1 MFKKNTLALS
11 ILTATL
17 TAGLTACGGGS
28 SGSGGGSSSDLSNNI
43 KTGRLVDSAVAGI
56 EYETSAGV
64 TGLTNDNGE
73 FRYKE
78 GDTVTFRVG
87 SLNFG
92 TVDAGKLITPKELA
106 GGDSDKAANIARVL
120 QTLDD
125 DGIPDNGITITE
137 NARER
142 AGIQNPIDV
151 ATADLDASKS
161 IILDVASDNTVKPVD
176 LVSKEAAE
184 EHLNET
190 LVAETPTNSCGE
202 NTTPVTEEHLAGRA
216 FGFIRNEKGDK
227 EVSLMRFAGSGSL
240 IEYHNDKGDVQEK
253 SDTKWSVKNEGT
265 LTLDMPDEVESFT
278 GCVVGP
284 EDNPYYLIL
293 GDEPV
298 LYSVKPFAESQSS
311 QSYLLT
317 SIDRDLNE
325 NDHDIMTVNS
335 ELMVEFISENG
346 GDKALVEG
354 DGALGVNDYKVY
366 LLSAQGKR
374 IGIYLKSDVDNNLQ
388 DVGIATNIPAA
399 SRMTA
404 ESLRGQTLVWRNE
417 DDNET
422 VIMHFNEDSS
432 GYEYYNDY
440 YNGGEQE
447 AGLEI
452 SSWGIDEVTGQLWLE
467 QTNED
472 GYSDTE
478 TYGIFES
485 DKTVYMASDTIDYLS
500 KVQAISSQE
509 FPGTYNVNIPTEN
522 TVNNTLV
529 ISDGDCTYAGTAC
542 TWSIDNSGKATLNF
556 GADETATAE
565 IWQLAGSAS
574 EFAFLITHSDDQTDV
589 EVGFMTRQ

>member
-11 ILTATL
+11 ILTVTLAT
-17 TAGLTACGGGS
+17 GLTACGGGS
-28 SGSGGGSSSDLSNNI
+28 SGSGGGSLSDVSSNV

-56 EYETSAGV
+56 EYETSAGN
-64 TGLTNDNGE
+64 TGVTNDNGE
-73 FRYKE
+73 FLYKE

-92 TVDAGKLITPKELA
+92 TVYAGQLITPKDLA
-106 GGDSDKAANIARVL
+106 GGDSDKAVNIARVL

-137 NARER
+137 DARGKAEN
-142 AGIQNPIDV
+142 QNPIDV
-151 ATADLDASKS
+151 ATADLNASKD
-161 IILDVASDNTVKPVD
+161 IILEVAINNTVTPVD
-176 LVSKEAAE
+176 LVSEEAAE

-190 LVAETPTNSCGE
+190 LVAENPITSCGE
-202 NTTPVTEEHLAGRA
+202 NTTPVSEQHLLGRT

-227 EVSLMRFAGSGSL
+227 EVGLMNFDNSGSL
-240 IEYHNDKGDVQEK
+240 IEYLNDNGDVQEG
-253 SDTKWSVKNEGT
+253 SDTKWSVSGGGALT
-265 LTLDMPDEVESFT
+265 LTTTDEVENFT

-293 GDEPV
+293 GDEPI
-298 LYSVKPFAESQSS
+298 LYSVKTFAESQSS

-317 SIDRDLNE
+317 SIDHDLNE
-325 NDHDIMTVNS
+325 NDHDIMTVDS
-335 ELMVEFISENG
+335 ELAVEFISDNG
-346 GDKALVEG
+346 FDEASVEV

-374 IGIYLKSDVDNNLQ
+374 IGIYLKSGVDNNLQ

-399 SRMTA
+399 TRMTA
-404 ESLRGQTLVWRNE
+404 ESLSGQTLVWRNE

-422 VIMHFNEDSS
+422 VIMYFNENGS

-440 YNGGEQE
+440 YNDDERE
-447 AGLEI
+447 AGLERR
-452 SSWGIDEVTGQLWLE
+452 SWRIDDVTGKLLLE

-478 TYGIFES
+478 AYGIFES
-485 DKTVYMASDTIDYLS
+485 DKTVYMADDTVYYLS
-500 KVQAISSQE
+500 KVQAINSQE

-542 TWSIDNSGKATLNF
+542 TWSIGDSGKATLNF
-556 GADETATAE
+556 GAGETATAE
-565 IWQLAGSAS
+565 IWQLAGSTS
-574 EFAFLITHSDDQTDV
+574 DFAFVITHSDDETDV